1 MRLSHRFTTVAHNID
16 SLAVLAIVEQESC
29 HNDWVSLTGGIL
41 NAATCLQ
48 ATQDH
53 YGSQSLAVTLQ
64 CFNVSEMRHPRQN
77 HLPV

>member
-41 NAATCLQ
+41 NAAYMSAGNTR
-48 ATQDH
+48 
-53 YGSQSLAVTLQ
+53 SLWL
-64 CFNVSEMRHPRQN
+64 SKPRRN
-77 HLPV
+77 SAML